1 MFLDD
6 SYHCFNKVSH
16 NCKRRGRSL
25 IVFFLTAI
33 TIFLLTTSSARG
45 NIYTY
50 KDKNGRYRFTNIKP
64 RGKNARKWKILY
76 KTGPGK
82 ASAVRKR
89 SGKGRDPVPAR
100 DHSKARYHR
109 YDEHIYGAA
118 KLYNIPVALIRAVI
132 HSESDYDPRVVST
145 AGAKGLMQLMP
156 GTAKEMGVKN
166 VFNPRENI
174 YGGVRYLRILANRFK
189 GNLLLTIAGY
199 HAGPGAVAK
208 YGGIPPYS
216 TTHKYLRV
224 VVRRYYNYQKK
235 ERARQ
240 TIRKRED

>member
-1 MFLDD
+1 MLTSFL
-6 SYHCFNKVSH
+6 NRVSH
-16 NCKRRGRSL
+16 SCYRSFRSV
-25 IVFFLTAI
+25 IVFFFAAI
-33 TIFLLTTSSARG
+33 PILLFSPSSAQG
-45 NIYTY
+45 DIYTY
-50 KDKNGRYRFTNIKP
+50 KDKKGRYRFTNIKP
-64 RGKNARKWKILY
+64 RGRNAKKWRVLY

-82 ASAVRKR
+82 ASAQRKR

-109 YDEHIYGAA
+109 YDAHIYGAA

-132 HSESDYDPRVVST
+132 HSESDYDPRVIST

-166 VFNPRENI
+166 VFDPRENI

-208 YGGIPPYS
+208 YGGIPPFS

-240 TIRKRED
+240 QIRKRED